1 MIARYRTMQDAVRE
15 FQEAFKRPVD
25 MNFSDW
31 ETNVDVADM
40 LQLRETLI
48 EEEFIELCMA
58 LRSGKEQQAKKEAA
72 DLLYV
77 VVGLFVDFGWNME
90 VIFNRVHN
98 SNMSKLGKDGKPV
111 YRDDGKI
118 MKSDQYEEPDLSD
131 V

>member
-1 MIARYRTMQDAVRE
+1 MIARYRTMQQAVAK
-15 FQEAFKRPVD
+15 FQEAFSRPTN

-31 ETNVDVADM
+31 TFNVDVADM

-90 VIFNRVHN
+90 VIFNRVHK
-98 SNMSKLGKDGKPV
+98 SNMSKLGEDGKPV
-111 YRDDGKI
+111 YREDGKI
-118 MKSDQYEEPDLSD
+118 MKSDQYQEPNLSG

>member
-15 FQEAFKRPVD
+15 FQEAFKRPVN

-98 SNMSKLGKDGKPV
+98 SNMSKLGEDGKPV
-111 YRDDGKI
+111 YREDGKI
-118 MKSDQYEEPDLSD
+118 MKSDQYEEPDLSG

>member
-1 MIARYRTMQDAVRE
+1 MIARYRTMQDAVSQ
-15 FQEAFKRPVD
+15 FQEAFERPTN

-31 ETNVDVADM
+31 VDDAHVADT
-40 LQLRETLI
+40 LDLRETLI

-111 YRDDGKI
+111 YREDGKI
-118 MKSDQYEEPDLSD
+118 LKSDQYKEPDLSD